1 MRISEKGL
9 NLIKKY
15 EGFSSKPYM
24 CPANVPTKG
33 YGSTYYPNGTK
44 VKLSDDKISGSKKV
58 ECTLRRNYSRKNE
71 KFTH

>member
-24 CPANVPTKG
+24 CPANVPTIG

-44 VKLSDDKISGSKKV
+44 VKI
-58 ECTLRRNYSRKNE
+58 E
-71 KFTH
+71 